1 MARYKSEALYR
12 RYRRRP
18 RPVPHYLLGW
28 LPRWARLASRVPRLV
43 NAPLRWPGPAR
54 LLLRAG
60 GLDPRRTVPPF
71 AARPFHRTV
80 RRPPAVA
87 PGRPRVLLWVDTFG
101 DAFAPAVPAAA
112 LAVLADAGYEV
123 LLPDRPACCGLTWIS
138 TGQLA
143 GARARLRRLLDQ
155 LAPHAAA
162 GTPIVGLE
170 PSCTAVLRSDLL
182 DLLPDDPRAALVAGA
197 TRTVAELLT
206 ADTPAGWTPPDL
218 SDVTAVVQPHCHQHA
233 VLGFGPDRELLE
245 RAGAT
250 ITTLAGCCGLAGNF
264 GMERGHYDTSVAVA
278 ENALLPALRAAAPG
292 TVYLADGF
300 SCRTQA
306 AHLAGVEGTTLVEL
320 LAARLP
326 PPPDRRSRTS
336 SGARAQVPACAR
348 TRQLVREPLRGEG
361 RAWASAS

>member
-1 MARYKSEALYR
+1 M
-12 RYRRRP
+12 
-18 RPVPHYLLGW
+18 
-28 LPRWARLASRVPRLV
+28 
-43 NAPLRWPGPAR
+43 
-54 LLLRAG
+54 
-60 GLDPRRTVPPF
+60 
-71 AARPFHRTV
+71 
-80 RRPPAVA
+80 
-87 PGRPRVLLWVDTFG
+87 LLWVDTFG

-112 LAVLADAGYEV
+112 LAVLTDAGYEV

-292 TVYLADGF
+292 RRSTSPTASPAGPRP
-300 SCRTQA
+300 RTWPA
-306 AHLAGVEGTTLVEL
+306 SR
-320 LAARLP
+320 ARP
-326 PPPDRRSRTS
+326 SSSSSRPAWPAPPDRRSRTS
-336 SGARAQVPACAR
+336 SGCPRTGSSLCAA
-348 TRQLVREPLRGEG
+348 RQLVREPREPGCVVG
-361 RAWASAS
+361 SAG